1 MITLTSFKL
10 SLVTLFLSY
19 IIIRLLKIKMI
30 KEDKRRLMFIFLVV
44 VVNLGVMDYTLFM
57 MIIFGVSIGCE
68 LFIPL
73 RSNE

>member
-44 VVNLGVMDYTLFM
+44 VVNLGVMGYTLLM

-73 RSNE
+73 RPKK